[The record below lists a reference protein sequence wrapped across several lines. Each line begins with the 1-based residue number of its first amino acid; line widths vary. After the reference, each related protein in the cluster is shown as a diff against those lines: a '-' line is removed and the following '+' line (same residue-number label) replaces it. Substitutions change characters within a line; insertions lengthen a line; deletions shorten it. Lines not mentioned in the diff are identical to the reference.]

1 MKEIVLFCQ
10 YGASTGILADAMVQ
24 AAGEMGVEA
33 NINAYSEYDIDTVF
47 ASKHPDVI
55 LLGPQ
60 VRHKLNEFKEKY
72 GQHTAILAVD
82 PMDYGMANGKKVLEY
97 ALENCK

>member
-10 YGASTGILADAMVQ
+10 YGASTGILADAMVK
-24 AAGEMGVEA
+24 AAGEMDIEA
-33 NINAYSEYDIDTVF
+33 NINAYSEYDLDTVF

-60 VRHKLNEFKEKY
+60 VRHKLKEFEARY
-72 GQHTAILAVD
+72 GDQVKILAID
-82 PMDYGMANGKKVLEY
+82 PIDYGMANGKKVLEY
-97 ALENCK
+97 ALENCR